1 MRHKTTFLIEG
12 EPTDQFKTDA
22 RRIVTNPEQHAG
34 RPLLRRLAWGV
45 LMAERGYKVD
55 QARITQ
61 MQTHQISA

>member
-1 MRHKTTFLIEG
+1 MLRNTTFQIEG
-12 EPTDQFKTDA
+12 EPTNQFKIDA
-22 RRIVTNPEQHAG
+22 RNIVTNPEQHAG

-45 LMAERGYKVD
+45 LMAERGNKVD

>member
-1 MRHKTTFLIEG
+1 MRNSPTFPIEG

-22 RRIVTNPEQHAG
+22 RRIVTDPEQHAG
-34 RPLLRRLAWGV
+34 QPLLRRLAWGV
-45 LMAERGYKVD
+45 LMAERGNKVD

>member
-1 MRHKTTFLIEG
+1 MRNSPTFLIEG

-22 RRIVTNPEQHAG
+22 RRIVTDPEQNAG

>member
-1 MRHKTTFLIEG
+1 MRHSQTFQVEG
-12 EPTDQFKTDA
+12 EPTQQFKDDA
-22 RRIVTNPEQHAG
+22 RSIVTNPEQHAG

-45 LMAERGYKVD
+45 LMAERGNKVD